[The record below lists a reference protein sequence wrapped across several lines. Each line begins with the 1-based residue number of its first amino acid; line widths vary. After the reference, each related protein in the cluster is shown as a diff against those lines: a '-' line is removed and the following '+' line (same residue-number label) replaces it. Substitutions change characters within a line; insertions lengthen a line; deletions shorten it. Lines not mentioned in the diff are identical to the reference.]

1 MSSEFSIFTYN
12 KFTKNMKK
20 QTYLENE
27 RFFAVYMYNKMRKSN
42 VNLQLGY
49 GSALTD
55 GEILEMYDIDIEF
68 KEFINTQYILKKEKD
83 KLRRRN
89 AYLKIIENNDK
100 KSNALKRA
108 KTIGKEGLKEIRA
121 KGRITLGPDREKEI
135 GRKAKETFNSKPD
148 EFKKDVYRRIAENRD
163 ARAANIVR
171 AKNLGKEKLSEI
183 AKKGRQTLGKEGMS
197 NAMKLAQNFITEFS
211 DGNLTKGTKSRA
223 NYAKNN
229 PDLIIIKKI
238 RIDDFLYSQYL
249 EKWNKQMFLKKENK
263 KKNKLSASEAHNSII
278 EWSDG
283 ELTKGSKSKS
293 KKIKEGY
300 IIINKISPRDKN
312 YKKYEENWK
321 KISLEYNKKMYD
333 LRLKSVR
340 KGTKGNDSKV
350 ICPDGHETTAASATV
365 YCRNRG
371 LDRSKCIPVK

>member
-1 MSSEFSIFTYN
+1 
-12 KFTKNMKK
+12 MKK
-20 QTYLENE
+20 QIYLENE
-27 RFFAVYMYNKMRKSN
+27 RTFAIYMYGKMRESN
-42 VNLQLGY
+42 KNLQFEGY
-49 GSALTD
+49 GNILTNS
-55 GEILEMYDIDIEF
+55 EILEIYDTDIEF
-68 KEFINTQYILKKEKD
+68 KEFVNAQYILKKEKD

-89 AYLKIIENNDK
+89 AYLKVIENNDRK
-100 KSNALKRA
+100 ANALKRA
-108 KTIGKEGLKEIRA
+108 KTIGEEGLKEIRA
-121 KGRITLGPDREKEI
+121 KQRATIGPDREKEI
-135 GRKAKETFNSKPD
+135 ARKARETFNSRSD

-163 ARAANIVR
+163 GRAANIVR

-197 NAMKLAQNFITEFS
+197 TSMKLAQNFITEFS

-249 EKWNKQMFLKKENK
+249 EKWNKQMFVKKENE
-263 KKNKLSASEAHNSII
+263 KKNKLSAKESHNII
-278 EWSDG
+278 TEWSDG
-283 ELTKGSKSKS
+283 DLTKGSTANR
-293 KKIKEGY
+293 KKAKLGY
-300 IIINKISPRDKN
+300 FVINKISPRDKN
-312 YKKYEENWK
+312 YKEYEENWK

-371 LDRSKCIPVK
+371 LDRSKCVPVE